1 MEPASGA
8 PGSQSATS
16 PSEPSSGSAPVDL
29 GPWRCVADP
38 SVETFLRCGRCEKP
52 ICPRCMIQ
60 TPVGARCRQCAQL
73 RKLPMFELRP
83 LDYLKAIGAALG
95 ASIVCGVVLALVL
108 QMVPFLGFL
117 RFFLMVG
124 VGYVVGDAV
133 TRLTGGKRGTVVGV
147 IAGVSV
153 PIGMILG
160 LAALFIVGGA
170 IPVLAITVAVAST
183 LFQIWSL
190 LGVVVAAA
198 VAFTRAR

>member
-1 MEPASGA
+1 
-8 PGSQSATS
+8 
-16 PSEPSSGSAPVDL
+16 
-29 GPWRCVADP
+29 
-38 SVETFLRCGRCEKP
+38 
-52 ICPRCMIQ
+52 MIQ

-83 LDYLKAIGAALG
+83 LDYLRAIGAALG

-133 TRLTGGKRGTVVGV
+133 TRLANRKRGTVVGV

-153 PIGMILG
+153 PIGLILG
-160 LAALFIVGGA
+160 QAGIYIAGGA
-170 IPVLAITVAVAST
+170 FPLLAITVAIATNLVS
-183 LFQIWSL
+183 IWSL
-190 LGVVVAAA
+190 FGMVVAAV
-198 VAFTRAR
+198 VAYMRVR